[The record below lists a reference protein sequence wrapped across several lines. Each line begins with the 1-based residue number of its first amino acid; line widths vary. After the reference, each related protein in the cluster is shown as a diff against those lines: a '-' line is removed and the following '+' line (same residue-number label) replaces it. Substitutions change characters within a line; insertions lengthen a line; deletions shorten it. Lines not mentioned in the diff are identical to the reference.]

1 MHPTVKAARVAGAIY
16 LSMVVTGPFSLL
28 YVPGKLIVQGDATAT
43 AANFLAHETL
53 FRCGVIADMVGSVIF
68 ICLGIALYRLFSGV
82 NKTQAGLLV
91 SFVLVSSAVGFA
103 NVLNNIAAFTLFRG
117 GEFLAVLNKDHL
129 DALGMFLVRLHS
141 QGIVINELFW
151 GLWLFPFGVLVYQS
165 RFLPRILGVWLL
177 LGGLAY
183 VVLSFTGILLPQY
196 SGKMFTYSQPA
207 FFSELAIMLW
217 LLIRGAN
224 AERLPTPAVA

>member
-1 MHPTVKAARVAGAIY
+1 MLHEIRIDLRSGIRGVSNAHAEVPCTLYSFCAGSHCGSAWVPDTQKVHKYCAIN
-16 LSMVVTGPFSLL
+16 
-28 YVPGKLIVQGDATAT
+28 KLIPNRT
-43 AANFLAHETL
+43 
-53 FRCGVIADMVGSVIF
+53 
-68 ICLGIALYRLFSGV
+68 V
-82 NKTQAGLLV
+82 NKTQAWLLV

-129 DALGMFLVRLHS
+129 DALGMLFVRLHS

-177 LGGLAY
+177 IGGLAY

-196 SGKMFTYSQPA
+196 SGKVFTYSQPA

-217 LLIRGAN
+217 FLIRGVN
-224 AERLPTPAVA
+224 TKRLPTPAVV